1 MKILVDKY
9 IPYLR
14 GVVEPYA
21 EVAYLE
27 PEEFTPD
34 RVHDADALL
43 IRTRTKANA
52 ALLEGSR
59 VRLVATATIGYDHID
74 TAWCEAHGIAWTNA
88 PGCNAQ
94 AVCDYIEASLP
105 PFQGTISP
113 KGERVITLG
122 VVGVGHVGSLVVEMA
137 KAKGF
142 SVLEND
148 PPKGIGVSLEEIA
161 RQCDIITFHTPMMK
175 SGQYPTYHLCNE
187 AFLAQCRPGTL
198 IINAA
203 RGGIVD
209 EHALLRS
216 GLPYILDTW
225 EGEPNLNREVL
236 AQAQQAT
243 YHIAGYSIQGK
254 VNASNACLQALSRTF
269 GLPAMQ
275 VDATQ
280 IPQPGESEPG
290 WIERITAQL
299 KAHPER
305 FEVLR
310 ESYALR

>member
-14 GVVEPYA
+14 GVMEPYA

-27 PEEFTPD
+27 PEEFTPE

-59 VRLVATATIGYDHID
+59 VQLVATATIGYDHID

-94 AVCDYIEASLP
+94 AVCDYVEECIVQSA
-105 PFQGTISP
+105 
-113 KGERVITLG
+113 KCKVG

-142 SVLEND
+142 TVLEND
-148 PPKGIGVSLEEIA
+148 PPKDIGVSLEQIA
-161 RQCDIITFHTPMMK
+161 QQCDIITFHTPMVR
-175 SGQYPTYHLCNE
+175 SGNYPTYHLCDE

-209 EHALLRS
+209 EQALLRS

-236 AQAQQAT
+236 AHAQQAT

-254 VNASNACLQALSRTF
+254 VNASNACLQAVSRTL
-269 GLPAMQ
+269 GLPQMQ
-275 VDATQ
+275 VDSTQ
-280 IPQPGESEPG
+280 IPQPGDSEPG
-290 WIERITAQL
+290 WIARITAQL
-299 KAHPER
+299 KAHPEQ
-305 FEVLR
+305 FEILR
-310 ESYALR
+310 ETYKLR